1 MLTINTFYVYLG
13 VLMVLGIIMTKMAKR
28 RPTLRRPVMVIYLVL
43 AAIYFIVRALWTI
56 PQENLLGT
64 SLGWLLLAAEFIGAL
79 QTASFVLLFWTQAKQ
94 NIAPAIDLE
103 LAPTVDV
110 LIATYNEPVDIV
122 ERTVVAALQ
131 LDYPQDS
138 FRVYLCDDGRR
149 EQMKELAMK
158 WGIGYL
164 NRPDNSGAK
173 AGNLNN
179 ALQHTDGEFVVT
191 MDADMLLK
199 PRFLQETLGHFMD
212 ATVGFVQTPQA
223 FHNADIFQHNL
234 YSEKV
239 VRNDQDFFMRSL
251 QPQRGR
257 FNAAIYVGSGAV
269 FRRTA
274 LDQVNGFVP
283 DVITEDMATG
293 MVLNNAGW
301 RGEYVNKVL
310 ATGLAAETYAE
321 LLKQRSRW
329 GRGNI
334 QILKKYGFNE
344 LKNLSLVQRWLFL
357 DGAAYW
363 FFGIFRM
370 LFLIFPLIA
379 VFSGIR
385 IVHVEGM
392 WMIALWTAQF
402 LFAHLV
408 YETASQG
415 RFKKSWSALY
425 EYAQAPQI
433 ASAVLGELFFSRKV
447 DFKVT
452 AKGIELDQAR
462 FDWRNAWPQLL
473 LAIGSLVALG
483 AAVLKVFSEGSSF
496 LLLSAIPLAW
506 LVYNTINLCV
516 AVAVAVDRPRFRH
529 QLQEHHAPATLG
541 LGTEPFMDT
550 ELVGIHVQKACV
562 AVPAHFAQ
570 LVPWEADLQLH
581 LEGVDPLAVQLE
593 EVRTVGEDSYA
604 FLQFGDLEP
613 AAYAQLSS
621 LLDAVNTEKFKTRPS
636 EDRVGFY
643 DITVGV
649 IKRRS
654 AYVDPLLGAGPQ
666 HSERPED
673 EVRKSW
679 TVTASMTAVGS

>member
-1 MLTINTFYVYLG
+1 MLSINAFYLYLG

-28 RPTLRRPVMVIYLVL
+28 RPTLRRPVMIVYLFL
-43 AAIYFIVRALWTI
+43 AALYFIVRALWTI
-56 PQENLLGT
+56 PQESLLGT

-94 NIAPAIDLE
+94 NIAPAIDLDR
-103 LAPTVDV
+103 APTVDV

-131 LDYPQDS
+131 LNYPQDR
-138 FRVYLCDDGRR
+138 FTVYLCDDGRR
-149 EQMKELAMK
+149 EQMKELAAK

-164 NRPDNSGAK
+164 DRPDNTGAK

-179 ALQHTDGEFVVT
+179 ALERTRGEFIVT

-212 ATVGFVQTPQA
+212 EAVGFVQTPQA

-234 YSEKV
+234 YSEAV

-274 LDQVNGFVP
+274 LKQINGFVP

-334 QILKKYGFNE
+334 QILKKYGLQG
-344 LKNLSLVQRWLFL
+344 LKNLSFVQRWLFL
-357 DGAAYW
+357 DGVAYW
-363 FFGIFRM
+363 FFGVFRL
-370 LFLIFPLIA
+370 LFLIFPLVA
-379 VFSGIR
+379 VFSGVR
-385 IVHVEGM
+385 IVQVEGM
-392 WMIALWTAQF
+392 WMIALWAAQF
-402 LFAHLV
+402 FFAHLV

-452 AKGIELDQAR
+452 AKGIELEQAS
-462 FDWRNAWPQLL
+462 FDWRNAWPQLV
-473 LAIGSLVALG
+473 LALGSLVALG
-483 AAVLKVFSEGSSF
+483 AAIVKVFSEGSSF
-496 LLLSAIPLAW
+496 LLLNAIPLAW
-506 LVYNTINLCV
+506 LIYNTINLCV
-516 AVAVAVDRPRFRH
+516 AVVVAIDRPRFRH
-529 QLQEHHAPATLG
+529 QLQKHYALASLG
-541 LGTEPFMDT
+541 SDAELLMDT
-550 ELVGIHVQKACV
+550 EVVGIHVQKACV
-562 AVPAHFAQ
+562 SVPANSTQ
-570 LVPWEADLQLH
+570 LVPSDAILMLH
-581 LEGVDPLAVQLE
+581 LEGLDPLPAQLE
-593 EVRTVGEDSYA
+593 EVRKVGERSYA
-604 FLQFGDLEP
+604 FLRFEDLKP
-613 AAYAQLSS
+613 AVYAQLSF
-621 LLDAVNTEKFKTRPS
+621 LLDALNTEKFKIRPNTN
-636 EDRVGFY
+636 RVGFY
-643 DITVGV
+643 DITIGAL
-649 IKRRS
+649 KRRS
-654 AYVDPLLGAGPQ
+654 NYIDPLLGAGTQ
-666 HSERPED
+666 YSVLSEGESRE
-673 EVRKSW
+673 SW
-679 TVTASMTAVGS
+679 TVTASVSAVGS